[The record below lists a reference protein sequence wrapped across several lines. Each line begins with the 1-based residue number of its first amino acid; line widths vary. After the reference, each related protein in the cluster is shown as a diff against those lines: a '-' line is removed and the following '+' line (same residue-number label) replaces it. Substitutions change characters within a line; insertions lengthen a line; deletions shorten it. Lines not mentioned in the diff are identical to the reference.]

1 MAETTA
7 APTNGTELMQ
17 VFFPNSPFVGKL
29 GLRLDDIGEDRAAVR
44 LPWSEENTTYAEI
57 VHGGAIA
64 ALIDATV
71 MATAWGGAPLPEKMR
86 GVTVSLSTEFV
97 DTARAEDIV
106 GRGVVIRRGRSLC
119 SVDVTVVG
127 EDERVVAKA
136 IATYKVG

>member
-17 VFFPNSPFVGKL
+17 LFFPSSPFVGRI
-29 GLRLDDIGEDRAAVR
+29 GLVLDDIGEDRADVR
-44 LPWSEENTTYAEI
+44 LPWSEANTTYADI

-64 ALIDATV
+64 ALVDATV
-71 MATAWGGAPLPEKMR
+71 MATAWAGAPLPEKMR

-97 DTARAEDIV
+97 DTARAEDVV
-106 GRGVVIRRGRSLC
+106 GRGVVVRRGRNLC

-127 EDERVVAKA
+127 ADERVVAKA
-136 IATYKVG
+136 IATYKLG

>member
-1 MAETTA
+1 MTDTKT
-7 APTNGTELMQ
+7 PSNGTELMQ

-29 GLRLDDIGEDRAAVR
+29 GLVLDDIAEDRAAVR
-44 LPWSEENTTYAEI
+44 LPYGEENTTYADI

-64 ALIDATV
+64 ALVDATV
-71 MATAWGGAPLPEKMR
+71 MATAWAGAPLPDKMR

-106 GRGVVIRRGRSLC
+106 GRGTVVRRGRSLC
-119 SVDVTVVG
+119 CVDVTVVG